1 MNQPYDNYRR
11 DTDKR
16 RAMPVKSQVRRF
28 ILNNYLFTDDG
39 SKLSDASSLME
50 SGTMDSTGILELIMF
65 LEETFAIKVADDEM
79 IPANLDPVDNAVSF
93 IERKTAAR

>member
-1 MNQPYDNYRR
+1 
-11 DTDKR
+11 
-16 RAMPVKSQVRRF
+16 MPVKSQVRRF
-28 ILNNYLFTDDG
+28 ILNNYLFTDDDT
-39 SKLSDASSLME
+39 KLSDASSLME

-79 IPANLDPVDNAVSF
+79 IPVNLDSVDNVVSF

>member
-1 MNQPYDNYRR
+1 
-11 DTDKR
+11 
-16 RAMPVKSQVRRF
+16 MPVKSQVRRF

-79 IPANLDPVDNAVSF
+79 IPANLDSVDNVVSF